1 MCAYSYPQ
9 LIPLLSQFEFM
20 IKTTIISTVFFLYT
34 LFSFGQNEGRSI
46 PDVTV
51 KKLDNS
57 SFQTSE
63 ITNDGNPIIIS
74 FWATWCSPC
83 KRELN
88 AIAEDFED
96 WVDETGVKLVA
107 ISIDDA
113 RNMHKVKPYADGQ
126 GWEYDVY
133 IDANADFKRAMNVNN
148 VPHTFLIDGNGHIVW
163 QHNSYA
169 PGDEDELYELVEK
182 LSKGESID

>member
-1 MCAYSYPQ
+1 MKINA
-9 LIPLLSQFEFM
+9 LIFPAIFFAFFELSAQD
-20 IKTTIISTVFFLYT
+20 
-34 LFSFGQNEGRSI
+34 GGRKI

-51 KKLDNS
+51 KNLDNS
-57 SFQTSE
+57 SFQTGE
-63 ITNDGNPIIIS
+63 IENDGKPIIIN

-88 AIAEDFED
+88 TIAEEYQD

-113 RNMHKVKPYADGQ
+113 RNMHKVKPYIDGQ
-126 GWEYDVY
+126 GWEYEVY
-133 IDANADFKRAMNVNN
+133 IDPNADFKRAMNVNN
-148 VPHTFLIDGNGHIVW
+148 VPHTFLVDGEGNIVW

-169 PGDEDELYELVEK
+169 PGDERELYDLVEK
-182 LSKGESID
+182 LAAGESIN

>member
-1 MCAYSYPQ
+1 MFKSTILSAA
-9 LIPLLSQFEFM
+9 LILSVL
-20 IKTTIISTVFFLYT
+20 S
-34 LFSFGQNEGRSI
+34 SFAQDEGRSI
-46 PDVTV
+46 PDATV
-51 KKLDNS
+51 KTLDNS

-63 ITNDGNPIIIS
+63 ITNGSNPIIIS

-88 AIAEDFED
+88 AIAEEFED
-96 WVDETGVKLVA
+96 WVDETRVKLVA

-113 RNMHKVKPYADGQ
+113 RNMHKVKPYVDGQ

-133 IDANADFKRAMNVNN
+133 IDANADFKRVMNVNN

-169 PGDEDELYELVEK
+169 PGDEDELYDLVVK
-182 LSKGESID
+182 LSNGESID

>member
-1 MCAYSYPQ
+1 MFKSTILSAALVLSV
-9 LIPLLSQFEFM
+9 LI
-20 IKTTIISTVFFLYT
+20 
-34 LFSFGQNEGRSI
+34 SFAQNEGRSI
-46 PDVTV
+46 PDAKV
-51 KKLDNS
+51 KTLDNS

-63 ITNDGNPIIIS
+63 ITNDGNPIIIC

-88 AIAEDFED
+88 AIAEEFEA

-113 RNMHKVKPYADGQ
+113 RNMHKVKPYVDGQ

-133 IDANADFKRAMNVNN
+133 IDANADFKRVMNVNN

-169 PGDEDELYELVEK
+169 PGDEDELYDLAVK
-182 LSKGESID
+182 LSNGESID